1 MSVHFSNKITEYFY
15 PAQKEYV
22 PQKRVRE
29 SKEDGE
35 TVDDG
40 RVKARRTLPVGDL
53 ENYPVEQTDNEPK
66 TPPGAPRKPKANYPL
81 PTGVKKIG
89 MLKV

>member
-1 MSVHFSNKITEYFY
+1 MSVHFSTKITEYFY
-15 PAQKEYV
+15 PAQKEHV

-29 SKEDGE
+29 QEDGA

-40 RVKARRTLPVGDL
+40 RVKARRTLPIGNLD
-53 ENYPVEQTDNEPK
+53 NCAVEEPYQEK
-66 TPPGAPRKPKANYPL
+66 EPPGAPRKPKANYAL
-81 PTGVKKIG
+81 PTDVKKIG